1 MGENRTDLLAEFD
14 RAVEGKSTIKELG
27 VDMMILHYWQCDR
40 MEIQM
45 GDLAIIFYAAFI
57 IFSHAGD
64 VAAFRVLFFVRDWN
78 EVFTL

>member
-45 GDLAIIFYAAFI
+45 GDLASIIFYAAFFI
-57 IFSHAGD
+57 YSHAAYPD
-64 VAAFRVLFFVRDWN
+64 VAGRRFPGFVFCARL
-78 EVFTL
+78 E